1 VHPQIATLP
10 AQAACAA
17 QMQGKFDKMEDGLW
31 EKGYKNNRNYSQ
43 ENIES
48 IAKDS
53 GLNMDKFKKDMSG
66 DCVKTVQTDQAQLAT
81 VGVRGTPAFY
91 INGRYLSGA
100 QPFENFKAIID
111 QELPKVDEAQKKG
124 IKPEDYYAEVVM
136 KNGKKGL

>member
-1 VHPQIATLP
+1 
-10 AQAACAA
+10 
-17 QMQGKFDKMEDGLW
+17 MQGKFDKMEEGLW

-43 ENIES
+43 ENIDS
-48 IAKDS
+48 IAKDA
-53 GLNMDKFKKDMSG
+53 GLNMDRFKKDMAG
-66 DCVKTVQTDQAQLAT
+66 ECVKTVQQDQAQLAT

-111 QELPKVDEAQKKG
+111 QELAKVDEAQKKG

-136 KNGKKGL
+136 KNGKKSL